1 MTPRTKEL
9 ITLTDIDVRSNRPEI
24 AITMSGGLH
33 ALKGI
38 TVHQNIWETIGF
50 LACELTTAPPVIR
63 DISFKGP
70 ADLRKF
76 FRFDIDSDLA
86 LKMAAQ
92 YHELGDC
99 DLTRMNEDIING
111 FDEVNG
117 NNTVSQSV
125 GCSNLA
131 VGISTGKIDLTD
143 KEPEMDWADKLAN
156 IIFAGDAYDPEQQG
170 VNFVHED
177 LDDNKEVDLNV
188 VQAVGNVFVTG
199 VIGDVNIRIYK
210 SHVVQVLIG
219 TDKGFGE
226 YPTQIFSID
235 NKKSFITSVQRLISK
250 QLS

>member
-1 MTPRTKEL
+1 MISKTKEL
-9 ITLTDIDVRSNRPEI
+9 ITLTDINVQSDRPEI
-24 AITMSGGLH
+24 AITMSAGLH
-33 ALKGI
+33 TLKAI

-50 LACELTTAPPVIR
+50 LACELTTAPPIIR
-63 DISFKGP
+63 DISVKGP
-70 ADLRKF
+70 ADLTAF

-86 LKMAAQ
+86 LKMAVQ

-99 DLTRMNEDIING
+99 DFTRMNEDIING
-111 FDEVNG
+111 LDKVNG
-117 NNTVSQSV
+117 NNMVSQSV

-131 VGISTGKIDLTD
+131 VGISTGKFNLTD

-156 IIFAGDAYDPEQQG
+156 IIFAGDPYDPEQQG

-199 VIGDVNIRIYK
+199 LIGKVNIRIYK
-210 SHVVQVLIG
+210 SNVVQVFIG
-219 TDKGFGE
+219 TDEGFTKH
-226 YPTQIFSID
+226 PTKLFSID
-235 NKKSFITSVQRLISK
+235 NKQSFVTSVRRLIST